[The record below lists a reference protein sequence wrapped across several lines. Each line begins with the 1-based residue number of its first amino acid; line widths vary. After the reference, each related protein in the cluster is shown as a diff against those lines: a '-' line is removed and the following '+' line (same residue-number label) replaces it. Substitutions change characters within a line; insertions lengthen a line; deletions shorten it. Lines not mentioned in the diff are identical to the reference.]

1 MNKYVLRTSLVWIGI
16 VAIVIAGFLFY
27 RSRKA
32 APPAKTNSSMK
43 SSGSSDEQPVAEGPA
58 PTSASQPASTAAA
71 GGSQTGPS
79 TQTPMQTPLT
89 PVQITPQRMQSIGVQ
104 VGTVEYKH
112 LDNDVRATGN
122 VDIDERLL
130 AYVQVR
136 FPGYIRKVYAN
147 ATYLYVRKGQPLF
160 TVYSPDLVATQQE
173 YLLARQNQKALSTS
187 TVDGVA
193 AGAAELSAA
202 AEQRLQQ
209 WEVPQSELARLK
221 ETGKPIVDL
230 TINSPVSGY
239 ITEYNALP
247 NMYVE
252 PSTRLY
258 TVADLSSVW
267 VYAQVFQDDV
277 GRLKPGDAASITV
290 DSYPGRTFYG
300 RIDDILP
307 QVDLATRTVRVRLV
321 IANRGL
327 KLKPGMFVNVDLKA
341 PLGRLLTVPASA
353 VFQTGTHQ
361 LVFLDQGDGNLDP
374 KEVVLGPRA
383 GDEYVVLKGLKV
395 HQKIVTSA
403 NFLIDS
409 ESQLQAAA
417 GSFAPPP
424 PGAGSNNSAPSAQ
437 AKIDFT
443 TDPNPPHKAGNTF
456 RVQLTNTS
464 GAPISGAQVAVTFY
478 MPAMPAM
485 GMSAMKTTVTLS
497 DKGNG
502 LYEGQGNLG
511 SGGSWQTTITAQQNG
526 KMLAT
531 KLLHV
536 NAEGGM

>member
-1 MNKYVLRTSLVWIGI
+1 MNKYVVRTSLVWIGI
-16 VAIVIAGFLFY
+16 VAIGIVGFLFY
-27 RSRKA
+27 RSHKRFASSRLNSA
-32 APPAKTNSSMK
+32 AN
-43 SSGSSDEQPVAEGPA
+43 SSGSPHEQPVAKGPA
-58 PTSASQPASTAAA
+58 VPPTGMLGMTSSP
-71 GGSQTGPS
+71 TGESPQAP
-79 TQTPMQTPLT
+79 TEMPLT
-89 PVQITPQRMQSIGVQ
+89 PVQITPQRMQSIGVET
-104 VGTVEYKH
+104 GTVEYKR

-122 VDIDERLL
+122 VDIDQRLL

-136 FPGYIRKVYAN
+136 FPGYIRQVFAN
-147 ATYLYVRKGQPLF
+147 AVYQYVRKGEPLF
-160 TVYSPDLVATQQE
+160 TIYSPDLVATQQE
-173 YLLARQNQKALSTS
+173 YLLALKNQKALSTS

-193 AGAAELSAA
+193 AGATALTAA
-202 AEQRLQQ
+202 AEQRLEQ

-221 ETGKPIVDL
+221 ATGTPIVDL

-258 TVADLSSVW
+258 TVADLSRIW
-267 VYAQVFQDDV
+267 VYAQVFQTDV

-290 DSYPGRTFYG
+290 DSYPGQTFFG

-327 KLKPGMFVNVDLKA
+327 ELKPGMFVNVDLKS
-341 PLGRLLTVPASA
+341 PLGRQLVVPTSA
-353 VFQTGTHQ
+353 VFQTGTRSV
-361 LVFLDQGDGNLDP
+361 VFLDQGDGNLDP

-383 GDEYVVLKGLKV
+383 GDEFVVLKGLKA

-417 GSFAPPP
+417 GSFVPPP
-424 PGAGSNNSAPSAQ
+424 PGAGSNNAAPSSQ
-437 AKIDFT
+437 ANIDFT
-443 TDPNPPHKAGNTF
+443 TDPNPPHKGGNTF
-456 RVQLTNTS
+456 RVKLTNAS
-464 GAPISGAQVAVTFY
+464 GAPIGGAQVAVTFY
-478 MPAMPAM
+478 MPAMAAM
-485 GMSAMKTTVTLS
+485 GMSAMKTTVTLN